1 MGNELLPFVVM
12 VIVQLGFGG
21 MIIISKLVMDGGMN
35 PFVQSAYRPIFAT
48 ISIAPFAYFFER
60 KTRPKL
66 TLSILFQIFLCSIFG
81 LTANIC
87 VWYIGLTNSTP
98 TIASAIDNLIPA
110 FTFIIAV
117 SFGVEKLGLR
127 SIAGQAKFWGT
138 IVCVGGAMLL
148 SLYHG
153 KVVIGQLGFH
163 WKYAENTG
171 KDVNSA
177 HSNFFLGPFLLI
189 MSSLTYAIWL
199 IIQAKVNEKYAAPYT
214 STLLMCLMASVE
226 CVIIGFCVVPKLSEW
241 TLNPIRAISVVY
253 NGVVATSL
261 AYFLSS
267 WCIEKKGP
275 LYVSMFN
282 PLLLVISAF
291 LSWTLLREKLY
302 LGVVVGS
309 ILVVAGL
316 YGFLWGKK
324 METSAEDTDV
334 HKHKEECTEVD
345 VELQL
350 PNSNGHYL
358 ETKQISSDLAN
369 DLKVETYKKKLVFQ

>member
-1 MGNELLPFVVM
+1 MRNELMIFMVM
-12 VIVQLGFGG
+12 VIVQVAFAG
-21 MIIISKLVMDGGMN
+21 MIIITKLVMDSGMD
-35 PFVQSAYRPIFAT
+35 PFVQSAYKPIFAT
-48 ISIAPFAYFFER
+48 ISIAPFAYFLER
-60 KTRPKL
+60 KTRPKM
-66 TLSILFQIFLCSIFG
+66 TRSILFQIFLCSIFG
-81 LTANIC
+81 ITANQ
-87 VWYIGLTNSTP
+87 YAYFIGLNNSTP

-117 SFGVEKLGLR
+117 PLGVEKMGLR

-163 WKYAENTG
+163 WKYEENTG
-171 KDVNSA
+171 KDVNSS

-189 MSSLTYAIWL
+189 MASLTYAIWL
-199 IIQAKVNEKYAAPYT
+199 IIQGRVSEKYAAPYT
-214 STLLMCLMASVE
+214 CITLMCLMASVE
-226 CVIIGFCVVPKLSEW
+226 SVIIGFCVVPKLSEW
-241 TLNPIRAISVVY
+241 ALNPIRAISVVY
-253 NGVVATSL
+253 NGVVSTSF

-309 ILVVAGL
+309 IIVVVGL

-324 METSAEDTDV
+324 IETNAEDIEV
-334 HKHKEECTEVD
+334 NKEKMKQFMNKSVD
-345 VELQL
+345 LELQL
-350 PNSNGHYL
+350 PKSNDHHL
-358 ETKQISSDLAN
+358 ESKQISSELT
-369 DLKVETYKKKLVFQ
+369 KTKS

>member
-1 MGNELLPFVVM
+1 MGNELMVFVVM
-12 VIVQLGFGG
+12 VIVQVAFAG

-35 PFVQSAYRPIFAT
+35 AFVQSAYRPIFAT
-48 ISIAPFAYFFER
+48 ISIAPFAFFLER

-66 TLSILFQIFLCSIFG
+66 TRSVLFQIFLCSIFG
-81 LTANIC
+81 ITANQNI
-87 VWYIGLTNSTP
+87 YFIGIKNSTP
-98 TIASAIDNLIPA
+98 TIVSAIDNLIPA

-117 SFGVEKLGLR
+117 PLGVEKMGLR

-163 WKYAENTG
+163 WKYAESTNE
-171 KDVNSA
+171 DVNSA

-261 AYFLSS
+261 TYFLSS

-291 LSWTLLREKLY
+291 LSWILLREKLY

-316 YGFLWGKK
+316 YGFLWGQK
-324 METSAEDTDV
+324 METSAEDIEV
-334 HKHKEECTEVD
+334 NKEKKQSTNLQAD
-345 VELQL
+345 LELQL
-350 PNSNGHYL
+350 PQNPKANVHPL
-358 ETKQISSDLAN
+358 QLKQISQNIKTEL
-369 DLKVETYKKKLVFQ
+369 

>member
-1 MGNELLPFVVM
+1 MGNELLVFVVM
-12 VIVQLGFGG
+12 VIVQLAFAG

-35 PFVQSAYRPIFAT
+35 AFVQSAYRPIFAT
-48 ISIAPFAYFFER
+48 ISIAPFAFFLER

-66 TLSILFQIFLCSIFG
+66 TRSILFHIFLCSIFG
-81 LTANIC
+81 ITANQSI
-87 VWYIGLTNSTP
+87 YFIGLKNSTP
-98 TIASAIDNLIPA
+98 TIVSAIDNLIPA

-117 SFGVEKLGLR
+117 PLGVEKMGLR

-138 IVCVGGAMLL
+138 IICVGGAMLL

-171 KDVNSA
+171 EDVNSA
-177 HSNFFLGPFLLI
+177 HSNFLLGPFLLI
-189 MSSLTYAIWL
+189 VSSLTYAIWL
-199 IIQAKVNEKYAAPYT
+199 IIQGRVSERYAAPYT
-214 STLLMCLMASVE
+214 CITLMCLMASVE
-226 CVIIGFCVVPKLSEW
+226 SVIIGICVVPKLSEW
-241 TLNPIRAISVVY
+241 ALNPIRVISVVY
-253 NGVVATSL
+253 NGVVATSFT
-261 AYFLSS
+261 YFLSS

-309 ILVVAGL
+309 IIVVAGL
-316 YGFLWGKK
+316 YGFLLGKK
-324 METSAEDTDV
+324 METSAEDTELN
-334 HKHKEECTEVD
+334 KEKLQSTKVD
-345 VELQL
+345 LELQL
-350 PNSNGHYL
+350 PNSNGHPL
-358 ETKQISSDLAN
+358 ESKQISSEA
-369 DLKVETYKKKLVFQ
+369 KAS

>member
-1 MGNELLPFVVM
+1 MGNELLAFVVM
-12 VIVQLGFGG
+12 VIVQLINGKNE
-21 MIIISKLVMDGGMN
+21 SKL
-35 PFVQSAYRPIFAT
+35 T
-48 ISIAPFAYFFER
+48 ISV
-60 KTRPKL
+60 
-66 TLSILFQIFLCSIFG
+66 LFQIFLCSIFRI
-81 LTANIC
+81 TANQYA
-87 VWYIGLTNSTP
+87 WFIGLTNSTP

-117 SFGVEKLGLR
+117 PLGIEKLGLR

-163 WKYAENTG
+163 WKFAENTG
-171 KDVNSA
+171 KDVN
-177 HSNFFLGPFLLI
+177 SNFFLGPFLLI
-189 MSSLTYAIWL
+189 VCSLTYAIWL
-199 IIQAKVNEKYAAPYT
+199 IIQTKVNEKYAAPYT
-214 STLLMCLMASVE
+214 CITLMCLMASVDS
-226 CVIIGFCVVPKLSEW
+226 VIIGFCIVPKLSEW
-241 TLNPIRAISVVY
+241 ALNPIRALSVVY
-253 NGVVATSL
+253 NGAVSTSL
-261 AYFLSS
+261 VFFLSS

-309 ILVVAGL
+309 IIVVAGL

-324 METSAEDTDV
+324 METNAEDIEV
-334 HKHKEECTEVD
+334 NKEKMNQLSKCKSID
-345 VELQL
+345 LELQL
-350 PNSNGHYL
+350 PNSND
-358 ETKQISSDLAN
+358 QN
-369 DLKVETYKKKLVFQ
+369 

>member
-1 MGNELLPFVVM
+1 MGSELLAFVVM
-12 VIVQLGFGG
+12 VIVQLGFAG

-48 ISIAPFAYFFER
+48 ISIAPFAFYFER
-60 KTRPKL
+60 KNESKL
-66 TLSILFQIFLCSIFG
+66 TVSVLFQIFLCSIFG
-81 LTANIC
+81 ITANQYA
-87 VWYIGLTNSTP
+87 WFIGLTNSTP

-117 SFGVEKLGLR
+117 PLGIEKLGLR

-163 WKYAENTG
+163 WKFAENTG
-171 KDVNSA
+171 KDVN
-177 HSNFFLGPFLLI
+177 SNFFLGPFLLI
-189 MSSLTYAIWL
+189 VCSLTYAIWL
-199 IIQAKVNEKYAAPYT
+199 IIQTKVNEKYAAPYT
-214 STLLMCLMASVE
+214 CITLMCLMASVE
-226 CVIIGFCVVPKLSEW
+226 SVIIGFCIVPKLSEW
-241 TLNPIRAISVVY
+241 ALNPIRAISVVY
-253 NGVVATSL
+253 NGAVSTSL
-261 AYFLSS
+261 VFFLSS

-302 LGVVVGS
+302 LGVVGS
-309 ILVVAGL
+309 IIVVAGL

-324 METSAEDTDV
+324 METNAEDIEV
-334 HKHKEECTEVD
+334 NKEKMNQLSKSID
-345 VELQL
+345 LELQL
-350 PNSNGHYL
+350 PNSND
-358 ETKQISSDLAN
+358 QISSELT
-369 DLKVETYKKKLVFQ
+369 KTKLQI

>member
-1 MGNELLPFVVM
+1 MGKELLAFVVM
-12 VIVQLGFGG
+12 VIVQLGFAG

-48 ISIAPFAYFFER
+48 ISIAPFAFYFER
-60 KTRPKL
+60 KNKSKL
-66 TLSILFQIFLCSIFG
+66 TIFVLFQIFLCSIFG
-81 LTANIC
+81 ITANQYA
-87 VWYIGLTNSTP
+87 WFIGLTNSTP

-117 SFGVEKLGLR
+117 PLGIEKLGLR

-163 WKYAENTG
+163 WKLAENTG

-189 MSSLTYAIWL
+189 VCSLTYAIWL
-199 IIQAKVNEKYAAPYT
+199 IIQTKLNEKYAAPYT
-214 STLLMCLMASVE
+214 CITLMCCMASVE
-226 CVIIGFCVVPKLSEW
+226 SVIIGFCVVPKLSEW
-241 TLNPIRAISVVY
+241 KLNPIRAISVVY
-253 NGVVATSL
+253 NGAVSTSL
-261 AYFLSS
+261 VFFLSS

-309 ILVVAGL
+309 MIVVAGL

-324 METSAEDTDV
+324 MEDIKV
-334 HKHKEECTEVD
+334 NKEKMNQLSKSID
-345 VELQL
+345 LELQL
-350 PNSNGHYL
+350 PNSND
-358 ETKQISSDLAN
+358 QISSSELA
-369 DLKVETYKKKLVFQ
+369 KAKLQI

>member
-1 MGNELLPFVVM
+1 MGNELLVFLVM
-12 VIVQLGFGG
+12 VIVQFAFAG
-21 MIIISKLVMDGGMN
+21 MIIISKLVMDEGMN

-48 ISIAPFAYFFER
+48 ISIAPFAFFFER
-60 KTRPKL
+60 KIRPKM
-66 TLSILFQIFLCSIFG
+66 TRSVLFQIFLCSIFG
-81 LTANIC
+81 ITINQYVC
-87 VWYIGLTNSTP
+87 FIGIKNSTP
-98 TIASAIDNLIPA
+98 TIVSAIDNLVPA
-110 FTFIIAV
+110 FTFIIAIPL
-117 SFGVEKLGLR
+117 GVEKLGLK
-127 SIAGQAKFWGT
+127 SIAGQAKFVGT

-163 WKYAENTG
+163 WKYAESTG

-189 MSSLTYAIWL
+189 MTSLTYAIWL
-199 IIQAKVNEKYAAPYT
+199 IIQTRVNEKYAAPYKSIT
-214 STLLMCLMASVE
+214 LMCLMASVE
-226 CVIIGFCVVPKLSEW
+226 SIIIGFCVVPKLSEW

-253 NGVVATSL
+253 NGAVGMSL
-261 AYFLSS
+261 TFFLSS

-291 LSWTLLREKLY
+291 LSWILLREKLY

-309 ILVVAGL
+309 IIVVAGL

-324 METSAEDTDV
+324 METSAEDIIEV
-334 HKHKEECTEVD
+334 NKEKEQPIKSVD
-345 VELQL
+345 LELQL
-350 PNSNGHYL
+350 PNS
-358 ETKQISSDLAN
+358 KQISSNFA
-369 DLKVETYKKKLVFQ
+369 KAS